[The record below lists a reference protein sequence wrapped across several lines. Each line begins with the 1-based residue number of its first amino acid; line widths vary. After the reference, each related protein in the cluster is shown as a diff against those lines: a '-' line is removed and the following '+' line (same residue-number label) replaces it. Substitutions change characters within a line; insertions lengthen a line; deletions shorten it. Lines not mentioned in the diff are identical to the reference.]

1 MFLLTGSA
9 DEGLTPTVRDRSR
22 DSRQSINL
30 LLVEDDRDFVS
41 ELRPALEAENLNV
54 SVAESAED
62 ALTVLE
68 LDKQIEIVITDIV
81 LPTMSGLELLK
92 RIKTLR
98 RERKIIGI
106 ILTAHA
112 SIDYAVTALRQN
124 AVDFLQKPIHFDE
137 LMEAIHRARMNLR
150 SIAKSNSPQIS
161 PELDSLLSF
170 ASTLRESREMIGLS
184 GVSDCA
190 WQMLIYAALCYQRG
204 QKITVTA
211 LCAASGAP
219 IPTALRHLSGLEK
232 RELIVRHPDP
242 DDRRCIVV
250 SISPVGIDYLRR
262 AMLRWVERSKRLL

>member
-1 MFLLTGSA
+1 MLLLTRPSEETIVSGKT
-9 DEGLTPTVRDRSR
+9 LTPQRDGVV
-22 DSRQSINL
+22 

-41 ELRPALEAENLNV
+41 ELRPALEAENLNIK
-54 SVAESAED
+54 VAETAED
-62 ALTVLE
+62 ALAILE
-68 LDKQIEIVITDIV
+68 VDRQIDIVITDIM

-92 RIKTLR
+92 RVKTLR

-137 LMEAIHRARMNLR
+137 LMEAIDRARANLR
-150 SIAKSNSPQIS
+150 SVAKANSAEIAP
-161 PELDSLLSF
+161 DVASLLSF
-170 ASTLRESREMIGLS
+170 ASTLRESREVIGLGGIS
-184 GVSDCA
+184 ECA
-190 WQMLIYAALCYQRG
+190 WQMLIYAALCQQRG

-232 RELIVRHPDP
+232 RELILRHPDP
-242 DDRRCIVV
+242 DDRRCIIV
-250 SISPVGIDYLRR
+250 SISKVGTDYLQR
-262 AMLRWVERSKRLL
+262 AMRRWVERSKRLL